1 MPLVLFDS
9 NILIDNLEGHGAA
22 VIELMNYRDA
32 VISSISW
39 VEIACK
45 MDYTAR
51 QHFKKFLADTGIG
64 VVHPDDDIMERAAVI
79 RGHSLRAPPKL
90 PLLDCIIRATA
101 EAHGRVVITRN
112 PADFGGEG
120 PMVRVPYEIINGVA
134 VNIKPPPP

>member
-45 MDYTAR
+45 MDHTAR
-51 QHFKKFLADTGIG
+51 QHFKTFLAGVGIG

-79 RGHSLRAPPKL
+79 RGSSLKAPPKL
-90 PLLDCIIRATA
+90 PLLDCLIRATA
-101 EAHGRVVITRN
+101 EAHGRLVITRN